1 MEGICVKWLSV
12 SPSEDTLNN
21 PASPTTQGCSKPSIL
36 KKLLLLLE
44 VVAMVLYLALF
55 DRTQHTNQNMWCEY
69 EYGSE
74 DACSLVMQ

>member
-1 MEGICVKWLSV
+1 MEGICVNWLSV

-44 VVAMVLYLALF
+44 VAMVLYLALF
-55 DRTQHTNQNMWCEY
+55 DRTQYTNQNMWCEY

>member
-1 MEGICVKWLSV
+1 MNWLSV

-21 PASPTTQGCSKPSIL
+21 PASPTMQGYSKPSSL

-55 DRTQHTNQNMWCEY
+55 DRTQYANRNMQCEY

-74 DACSLVMQ
+74 ATCSLIMQ

>member
-1 MEGICVKWLSV
+1 MEGICVNWLSV

-21 PASPTTQGCSKPSIL
+21 PASPTTQGCSPSIL

-55 DRTQHTNQNMWCEY
+55 DRTQYTNQNMWCEY